1 MPPAPLRPG
10 GSGLSD
16 TGRVKPVALTIAGSD
31 PSGGAGIQAD
41 LKTFHQFGVY
51 GEAAITLLTVQNT
64 LRVAEVVL
72 IEPRLVRAQVEAV
85 LDDIPPHAVKTGA
98 LGSADIIE
106 MVAILSARFRAPLV
120 VDPVMI
126 SKHGAPL
133 IAADAR
139 SVLAEKLLPHAAVVT
154 PNLHE
159 AAALAGRPVR
169 SAEDMEE
176 AARRIHGLCGAAV
189 LVKGGH
195 LAGEA
200 ADLLF
205 DGTDIRWYRAPRI
218 DTPHTHG
225 TGCTYSAAITA
236 CLASGMPLHAA
247 VERAKRFIAEAI
259 RTNPGLGHGS
269 GPVNHHA
276 PAS

>member
-1 MPPAPLRPG
+1 
-10 GSGLSD
+10 
-16 TGRVKPVALTIAGSD
+16 VKPVALSIAGSD

-64 LRVAEVVL
+64 QAVAEVVL
-72 IEPRLVRAQVEAV
+72 MEPRLVRAQVEAV
-85 LDDIPPHAVKTGA
+85 LDDIPPDAVKTGA
-98 LGSADIIE
+98 LGSAEIIAA
-106 MVAILSARFRAPLV
+106 VAALAPRLHAPLV

-133 IAADAR
+133 LAADACSALVER
-139 SVLAEKLLPHAAVVT
+139 LLPRATLVT

-159 AAALAGRPVR
+159 AAALSGCAVR
-169 SAEDMEE
+169 SLEEMEE
-176 AARRIHGLCGAAV
+176 AARRIHARCGAAV

-205 DGTDIRWYRAPRI
+205 DGSGVHVLTAPRV

-236 CLASGMPLHAA
+236 CLASGLPLYAA
-247 VERAKRFIAEAI
+247 VERAKRFVSEAI
-259 RTNPGLGHGS
+259 RSNPGLGHGS

-276 PAS
+276 PTL